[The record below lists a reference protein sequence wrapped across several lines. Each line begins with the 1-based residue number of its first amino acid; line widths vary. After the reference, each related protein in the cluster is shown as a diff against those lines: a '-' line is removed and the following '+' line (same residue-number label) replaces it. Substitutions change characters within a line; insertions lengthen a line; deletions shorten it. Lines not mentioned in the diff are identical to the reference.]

1 MNVGRV
7 YSTTMNQPS
16 GITEVL
22 LEKTQRELDEAL
34 KRVKDCGSHMIQ
46 VCKELEAGEM
56 DCAIDAAIT
65 VMGRLKQSEKES
77 ERLKNFAD
85 NVHAELLEARKEN
98 EEQARLLGSSGSR
111 EARLTA
117 ERDHYKQALAEIFY
131 SINEWNESMVKEP
144 ADDLV
149 AAINNKINSVL
160 NG

>member
-1 MNVGRV
+1 MSSMNVGRV

-22 LEKTQRELDEAL
+22 LEKTQRE
-34 KRVKDCGSHMIQ
+34 
-46 VCKELEAGEM
+46 
-56 DCAIDAAIT
+56 
-65 VMGRLKQSEKES
+65 
-77 ERLKNFAD
+77 
-85 NVHAELLEARKEN
+85 
-98 EEQARLLGSSGSR
+98 
-111 EARLTA
+111 
-117 ERDHYKQALAEIFY
+117 RDQYKQALAEIFY